1 MRCVWLIHAVLAL
14 AGCASEGRRSE
25 PTRVDSAGVSIVSYL
40 ALDTTLRLTLN
51 EPSLSVGDV
60 EGADPYL
67 FSGIS
72 GIARLSDGS
81 IAVGEA
87 RAGEIR
93 VFDRSGNFL
102 HSMGGRGEGPGE
114 FQFLYWFRV
123 LQRDTILA
131 WDGQLRRITLFTRA
145 GEVVGT
151 SAPMVPTNAVDW
163 SAETIF
169 PDRSLLIRPVKRDAA
184 RRGATMLVDTALYV
198 RWDPAAPSETREIV
212 RLPVR
217 SVYVDSEGA
226 YWLVG
231 FMPRHAV
238 AAGSD
243 RLYSI
248 EGVDFTI
255 RAHDLSGNLM
265 LVIRVDQEPTS
276 IPPDALQAYK
286 DSAIAS
292 AGNPASEP
300 YVRVILDQLPFPD
313 RYPALDRIRIDASG
327 RVWVCAYASADQQ
340 WYVFDEDGE
349 FQAAITIPA
358 ALEVVAIER
367 DVILGQWTDELGV
380 VSARVYDL
388 PERLIR

>member
-1 MRCVWLIHAVLAL
+1 
-14 AGCASEGRRSE
+14 
-25 PTRVDSAGVSIVSYL
+25 
-40 ALDTTLRLTLN
+40 
-51 EPSLSVGDV
+51 
-60 EGADPYL
+60 
-67 FSGIS
+67 
-72 GIARLSDGS
+72 
-81 IAVGEA
+81 
-87 RAGEIR
+87 
-93 VFDRSGNFL
+93 
-102 HSMGGRGEGPGE
+102 
-114 FQFLYWFRV
+114 
-123 LQRDTILA
+123 
-131 WDGQLRRITLFTRA
+131 
-145 GEVVGT
+145 
-151 SAPMVPTNAVDW
+151 MVPTNAADW

-184 RRGATMLVDTALYV
+184 RRGTAMLVDTALYV
-198 RWDPAAPSETREIV
+198 RWDPAAPNETGQIV

-255 RAHDLSGNLM
+255 RAHDLSGNLV
-265 LVIRVDQEPTS
+265 LVIRVDHEPTS
-276 IPPDALQAYK
+276 IPPVALQAYK

-300 YVRVILDQLPFPD
+300 HVRGILDQLPFPD

-327 RVWVCAYASADQQ
+327 RVWVRAYASADQQ

-349 FQAAITIPA
+349 FQAAITIPT

-380 VSARVYDL
+380 VSVRVYDL